1 MWFTGPQQNLASSH
15 QLSPAAAAA
24 ALQQLSQEAS
34 AKHRLPLLLS
44 VQHLKDL

>member
-15 QLSPAAAAA
+15 QLSPAAAV
-24 ALQQLSQEAS
+24 LQQLSQEAS